1 MHTRIH
7 VYTPPIAKWI
17 YAHTHPPPY
26 THTHELVPYT
36 RAHTP
41 WQAGLHSVMTTHSGI
56 TNSVILKVLLGE
68 KSGEGVEGGRTRQPL
83 SSSGGEWP
91 HGNAGPRLP
100 GLLNF

>member
-1 MHTRIH
+1 
-7 VYTPPIAKWI
+7 
-17 YAHTHPPPY
+17 
-26 THTHELVPYT
+26 
-36 RAHTP
+36 
-41 WQAGLHSVMTTHSGI
+41 MTTHSGI

-68 KSGEGVEGGRTRQPL
+68 KSGEAVEGGRTRQPL